1 VTTGPPGH
9 LTSDDIAV
17 YQALTTTGDQPES
30 PDPGSGSV
38 DRLSRLG
45 LVTAE
50 ADPVP
55 PESAV
60 ATHVQHALDAV
71 AALDDA
77 VGDLVHAS
85 RSLHVLGEQLP
96 QLLAPHAGTAVEVV
110 EGTDRIRDRVASV
123 LDAAQHEVIGTH
135 PVDELGPE
143 VLDTGVRAHQRA
155 LRRGVEVRSLHL
167 RAGLLPQQL
176 QRLRWLSRGGASV
189 RLRST
194 LPFRMLLVDQ
204 SVALCAPP
212 PDVPGHVVV
221 VRGADL
227 LRLLAS
233 VAQVLWADAVP
244 LVQPTE
250 GATEDATEDGE
261 LDAEDRQLLRLL
273 AEGLSDRGIARKLG
287 VAERTVTRRVSR
299 LFATL
304 GAATRFQAGVEAG
317 RRGLL

>member
-1 VTTGPPGH
+1 MTGPPRH
-9 LTSDDIAV
+9 LTTDDIAV
-17 YQALTTTGDQPES
+17 YQALTSATDEPEG
-30 PDPGSGSV
+30 PEPGSDSV
-38 DRLSRLG
+38 DRLNQLG
-45 LVTAE
+45 LLSPD

-110 EGTDRIRDRVASV
+110 AGTDQVRERVASV
-123 LDAAQHEVIGTH
+123 LDSAQREVIGTH
-135 PVDELGPE
+135 PVDTLAAE

-167 RAGLLPQQL
+167 RAGLLPQQMD
-176 QRLRWLSRGGASV
+176 RLRRLSRSGASV

-194 LPFRMLLVDQ
+194 LPFRMLLVDGT
-204 SVALCAPP
+204 VALCAPP
-212 PDVPGHVVV
+212 PDGPGHVLV

-227 LRLLAS
+227 LRLLGSLAE
-233 VAQVLWADAVP
+233 VLWADAVP
-244 LVQPTE
+244 LANP
-250 GATEDATEDGE
+250 ATGSSDEEE
-261 LDAEDRQLLRLL
+261 LDPEDRQLLRLL

-287 VAERTVTRRVSR
+287 VAERTVARRVSR
-299 LFATL
+299 VFTTL
-304 GAATRFQAGVEAG
+304 GAGTRFQAGAEAT